1 MPELPEV
8 ETIVRDLQE
17 ILPGAT
23 IKDLQVLRP
32 NVIRGSKTI
41 FKEQLIGKTFES
53 ISRRG
58 KNIVANMGSRLILVV
73 NLGMTGRLGLQQDD
87 SLFTHPAIYFTL
99 NIGPTLVYDDV
110 RRFGKLDIYNE
121 QEWLDRSAQLGPE
134 PLSPDYKHTDLH
146 EKLNSSLSP
155 IRSWLL
161 DQKNVVGVGNIYANE
176 SLHLSGIHPQRP
188 ANRITEKE
196 SQLLYKALRKIL
208 LSAIQNRG
216 TTLRNYR
223 DVSGKGGN
231 NSTKLRIYGRHGENC
246 LGCSEQVQRIVFS
259 NRSAFFCP
267 RCQR

>member
-110 RRFGKLDIYNE
+110 RRFGKLNIYNE

-161 DQKNVVGVGNIYANE
+161 DQKKRCRGRK
-176 SLHLSGIHPQRP
+176 HL
-188 ANRITEKE
+188 
-196 SQLLYKALRKIL
+196 
-208 LSAIQNRG
+208 
-216 TTLRNYR
+216 
-223 DVSGKGGN
+223 
-231 NSTKLRIYGRHGENC
+231 
-246 LGCSEQVQRIVFS
+246 
-259 NRSAFFCP
+259 
-267 RCQR
+267 CQRVPTSFWYTSTTTSQQNH

>member
-110 RRFGKLDIYNE
+110 RRFGKLNIYNE

>member
-110 RRFGKLDIYNE
+110 RRFGKLNIYNE

-267 RCQR
+267 SCQR

>member
-41 FKEQLIGKTFES
+41 FKEQLIGKTFAS

-110 RRFGKLDIYNE
+110 RRFGKLNIYNE

>member
-17 ILPGAT
+17 LIPGTT
-23 IKDLQVLRP
+23 IKKLQILRP
-32 NVIRGSKTI
+32 NVIRGSDTI
-41 FKEQLIGKTFES
+41 FKDNLIGKTFQS

-58 KNIVANMGSRLILVV
+58 KNIIANMDYGLILVV

-87 SLFTHPAIYFTL
+87 CLFTHPAIYFTL
-99 NIGPTLVYDDV
+99 NIGKILVYDDV
-110 RRFGKLDIYNE
+110 RRFGKLDIYSE

-134 PLSPDYKHTDLH
+134 PLSPEYKHTDLH
-146 EKLNSSLSP
+146 KKLNSSGSP

-161 DQKNVVGVGNIYANE
+161 DQKNIVGVGNIYANE

-188 ANRITEKE
+188 ANRITKTE

-208 LSAIQNRG
+208 ISAIQNRG
-216 TTLRNYR
+216 TTLNNYR
-223 DVSGKGGN
+223 DVSGKSGN
-231 NSTKLRIYGRHGENC
+231 NSSKLRIYGRHGENC
-246 LGCSEQVQRIVFS
+246 LGCSDQVQRISFS

-267 RCQR
+267 SCQR

>member
-41 FKEQLIGKTFES
+41 FKEKLIGKTFES

-87 SLFTHPAIYFTL
+87 CLFTHPAIYFTL

-246 LGCSEQVQRIVFS
+246 LGCSEPVQRIVFS

-267 RCQR
+267 SCQR